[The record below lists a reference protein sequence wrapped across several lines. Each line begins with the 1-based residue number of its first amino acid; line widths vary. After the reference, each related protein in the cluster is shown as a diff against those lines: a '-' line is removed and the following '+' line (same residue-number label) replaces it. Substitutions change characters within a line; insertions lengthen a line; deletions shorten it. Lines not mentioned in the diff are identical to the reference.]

1 MILRIAVLSSRFPF
15 PLERGD
21 KLRLYYQLKGLSV
34 RHELHLYTLADG
46 DVREEDI
53 EQLRKICCDITI
65 VKSSFWQKA
74 VGFILSL
81 FYSWPFQT
89 GLSYSRSLHRK
100 FVEDLNNKGIDAIF
114 CQLIRMAPYAIDA
127 PQHKVL
133 DYMDAFGVGMQR
145 RAKISKWPLNWI
157 YSWEAKRVKKFE
169 KSCAP
174 GFDERVVITDEDKQ
188 ALDLPRMN
196 CEIVPN
202 GIDTVYFHPDKKTK
216 ALFDAGFVGNLGY
229 LPNIGAARYLIQD
242 IGLAWFSKYGFSLK
256 ILVAGARPDS
266 SLTELVN
273 DFVVVRGW
281 MEDIR
286 EAYASIQILV
296 APIFFGTGQQNKI
309 MEAMA
314 SGIPVI
320 CSSEVAKGV
329 GAIHMEHLL
338 IANNAIEFVEAIALL
353 KNDEALSIKIS
364 QQALEY
370 VKNHFSWEKSV
381 HILDKLL
388 DAKYIA

>member
-21 KLRLYYQLKGLSV
+21 KLRLYHQLKGLST

-100 FVEDLNNKGIDAIF
+100 FVEDLNNKGIDGIF
-114 CQLIRMAPYAIDA
+114 CQLIRMAPYATDA

-145 RAKISKWPLNWI
+145 RAKISKWPLSWI
-157 YSWEAKRVKKFE
+157 YAWEAKRVKDFE

-174 GFDERVVITDEDKQ
+174 SFDERMVISEEDKQ
-188 ALDLPRMN
+188 ALALPN
-196 CEIVPN
+196 QPCAIVPN
-202 GIDTVYFHPDKKTK
+202 GIDTAFFQPHNSSP
-216 ALFDAGFVGNLGY
+216 AHFDVGFVGNLGY
-229 LPNIGAARYLIQD
+229 LPNIGAARYLVQE
-242 IGLAWFSKYGFSLK
+242 IGSAWYNKFGSSLK
-256 ILVAGARPDS
+256 ILVAGARPDTS
-266 SLTELVN
+266 ITALAS
-273 DFVVVRGW
+273 DYVVVRGW

-286 EAYASIQILV
+286 VAYASIQILV

-314 SGIPVI
+314 CGVPVI

-329 GAIHMEHLL
+329 GAGHLVHLL
-338 IANNAIEFVEAIALL
+338 IANNASEFVEAIELI
-353 KNDEALSIKIS
+353 KNDTELRLKLSR
-364 QQALEY
+364 QALDF
-370 VKNHFSWEKSV
+370 VKNHFSWEKS
-381 HILDKLL
+381 INSLDKLL
-388 DAKYIA
+388 DAKYLA

>member
-21 KLRLYYQLKGLSV
+21 KLRLYYQLKGLST
-34 RHELHLYTLADG
+34 RHEIHLYTLADG
-46 DVREEDI
+46 DVREADI
-53 EQLRKICCDITI
+53 EQLRKVCYNITV
-65 VKSSFWQKA
+65 VKTSFWQKA
-74 VGFILSL
+74 VGFISALI
-81 FYSWPFQT
+81 YSWPFQT

-100 FVEDLNNKGIDAIF
+100 FVEDLNKKGIDAIF
-114 CQLIRMAPYAIDA
+114 CQLIRMAPYAINA

-133 DYMDAFGVGMQR
+133 DFMDAFGVGMQR
-145 RAKISKWPLNWI
+145 RAKISRWPLNWI
-157 YSWEAKRVKKFE
+157 YAWEAKRVEEFE

-174 GFDERVVITDEDKQ
+174 CFDERVVITEEDKQ
-188 ALDLPRMN
+188 ALDLPTMN

-202 GIDTVYFHPDKKTK
+202 GIDTVYFHPGKTT
-216 ALFDAGFVGNLGY
+216 AAHFDVGFVGNLGY
-229 LPNIGAARYLIQD
+229 LPNIRAARYLIQD
-242 IGLAWFSKYGFSLK
+242 IGLAWFSKNGSSLK

-320 CSSEVAKGV
+320 CSPEVAKGV

-338 IANNAIEFVEAIALL
+338 VANNAIEFVEAIALL
-353 KNDEALSIKIS
+353 KNDEALRIKIS

-370 VKNHFSWEKSV
+370 VKNQFSWEKSV
-381 HILDKLL
+381 HLLDKLL
-388 DAKYIA
+388 DVKYLA